1 MAQSERPV
9 LFDPLSDISNK
20 KFTVVMRGYDRDEVD
35 EFLSKLELS
44 FKGALNEAN
53 QISSS
58 DLAARLGQEVGS
70 VLSSA
75 EQAADKVRRA
85 AVQDAARIRGEAEHE
100 ASAIRQAALEEVEAL
115 PRAAAEEAE
124 EIIKQA
130 EADATAI
137 RDRATADAGEV
148 IRDAKMIAT
157 RLENAAKAQCA
168 ELLEDALRRRH
179 VLDERQREITKRI
192 DYLDE
197 AFADLRKVTDEFPDY
212 TPAELPTV
220 ESARVIDVTDEATKP
235 GATAAGASN
244 RKRPNR
250 DRRVATSNRRY
261 SRPRAMRTGPSAQRN
276 HPQLVAGKTMGRFRA
291 APTPRRHRVQLADH
305 PPQSSDSA
313 TSHRLSLRARCCRR
327 LRSNQGSRAVRE
339 ANHGARHL

>member
-9 LFDPLSDISNK
+9 LFDPLSDIANK

-44 FKGALNEAN
+44 FKGALHEAT
-53 QISSS
+53 QISAS

-70 VLSSA
+70 VLASA
-75 EQAADKVRRA
+75 EQAADKVRRSA
-85 AVQDAARIRGEAEHE
+85 AQDAARIRGQAEHE

-130 EADATAI
+130 EADATSI

-148 IRDAKMIAT
+148 IREAKMIAT

-168 ELLEDALRRRH
+168 ELLDDALRRRR

-197 AFADLRKVTDEFPDY
+197 AFAELRKVTEEFPDY
-212 TPAELPTV
+212 TPVEVPAL

-235 GATAAGASN
+235 SAASAGMSN
-244 RKRPNR
+244 RKRSTGSDVTAAAQGGTEQSSP
-250 DRRVATSNRRY
+250 DRGSERGSESAAQPARREGPGPARAQESSAPERRQGDGSVAS
-261 SRPRAMRTGPSAQRN
+261 
-276 HPQLVAGKTMGRFRA
+276 
-291 APTPRRHRVQLADH
+291 
-305 PPQSSDSA
+305 SSDSPTA
-313 TSHRLSLRARCCRR
+313 P
-327 LRSNQGSRAVRE
+327 RSTR
-339 ANHGARHL
+339 

>member
-1 MAQSERPV
+1 MAAQSERPV
-9 LFDPLSDISNK
+9 LFDPLSDIANK

-44 FKGALNEAN
+44 FKGALHEAT

-130 EADATAI
+130 EADATAV

-148 IRDAKMIAT
+148 IREAKMIAT

-197 AFADLRKVTDEFPDY
+197 AFADLRRVTEEFPDY
-212 TPAELPTV
+212 TPAEVPTT
-220 ESARVIDVTDEATKP
+220 ESARVIDVTDQATKP
-235 GATAAGASN
+235 GATAAGANN
-244 RKRPNR
+244 RKRPTERQETPAQAETERGSSEGDREPTVQPTERDPNR
-250 DRRVATSNRRY
+250 PTRAQEPSPTRRSQGDGSVPSGSDTPTA
-261 SRPRAMRTGPSAQRN
+261 PRSTG
-276 HPQLVAGKTMGRFRA
+276 
-291 APTPRRHRVQLADH
+291 
-305 PPQSSDSA
+305 
-313 TSHRLSLRARCCRR
+313 
-327 LRSNQGSRAVRE
+327 
-339 ANHGARHL
+339 

>member
-1 MAQSERPV
+1 MAQSERPI
-9 LFDPLSDISNK
+9 LFDPISDIANK

-44 FKGALNEAN
+44 FKGALHEAT

-130 EADATAI
+130 EADSTAI

-148 IRDAKMIAT
+148 IREAKMIAT

-168 ELLEDALRRRH
+168 ELLEDALRRRR
-179 VLDERQREITKRI
+179 VLDDHQREITKRL
-192 DYLDE
+192 DHLDE
-197 AFADLRKVTDEFPDY
+197 AFADLRKVTEEFPDY
-212 TPAELPTV
+212 TPTEVPTL
-220 ESARVIDVTDEATKP
+220 ESARIIDVRDEATKP
-235 GATAAGASN
+235 GATAAANN
-244 RKRPNR
+244 RKRPVER
-250 DRRVATSNRRY
+250 EATP
-261 SRPRAMRTGPSAQRN
+261 RPQAATDQGSSSGNVEPSVQ
-276 HPQLVAGKTMGRFRA
+276 
-291 APTPRRHRVQLADH
+291 PTPRDANGPVRSEEPS
-305 PPQSSDSA
+305 PPPREQDDASVTSGSDTSS
-313 TSHRLSLRARCCRR
+313 TP
-327 LRSNQGSRAVRE
+327 RSSR
-339 ANHGARHL
+339 

>member
-44 FKGALNEAN
+44 FKGALHEAT

-130 EADATAI
+130 EGDSTAI
-137 RDRATADAGEV
+137 RDKATADAGEV
-148 IRDAKMIAT
+148 IREAKMIAT

-179 VLDERQREITKRI
+179 LLDEHQREITKRI

-197 AFADLRKVTDEFPDY
+197 AFGDLRKATEEFPDY
-212 TPAELPTV
+212 TPTEVPTL
-220 ESARVIDVTDEATKP
+220 EGARVIDVTDEATKP
-235 GATAAGASN
+235 GATAANN
-244 RKRPNR
+244 RKRPTEREAAPGPQTGTEQGSSAGDVEPAVQPAQR
-250 DRRVATSNRRY
+250 DATG
-261 SRPRAMRTGPSAQRN
+261 PRAEEPSPTRRRQDDGSV
-276 HPQLVAGKTMGRFRA
+276 PSGSDTST
-291 APTPRRHRVQLADH
+291 AP
-305 PPQSSDSA
+305 
-313 TSHRLSLRARCCRR
+313 
-327 LRSNQGSRAVRE
+327 RSTR
-339 ANHGARHL
+339 